1 MKTKLAFV
9 FMALL
14 FACASESP
22 TPITDLSG
30 KWSVSSVTVN
40 GKLNLTRRPAI
51 DIISYLLLFDKAYD
65 FKITYSSKDY
75 FITQGT
81 CTTSGSTAAIS
92 IYGDGF
98 FFRNGVISK
107 DLKTIEFGGYMAP
120 KEVPVVEKVVFKR
133 L

>member
-9 FMALL
+9 FVVLL
-14 FACASESP
+14 SACASESP

-40 GKLNLTRRPAI
+40 GKLNLTRRPAV
-51 DIISYLLLFDKAYD
+51 DIISYLLLFDNAYD

-107 DLKTIEFGGYMAP
+107 DLKTIEFDGYMAP